1 MKKHILLGILLP
13 VLLAVS
19 CGENSPFVSREE
31 LVQSQEKNHQ
41 LTASLDSLQ
50 RSFNK
55 QAGELSSIISD
66 IAELSSRTARIRVD
80 GTEKPL
86 SQYETAKGDIQAIR
100 ERLDNLEKEV
110 EAGKKK
116 SKSDL
121 AVSAKTIQQLRATLD
136 LKEKEIINLQ
146 KQIQEKDQTIQKQDE
161 TISVQKDTISRQMQQ
176 LQAQKKEL
184 QRQVQ
189 AQIDLLYKA
198 GNRFSEIADEGDFKV
213 TGRKNKMNVKQYRK
227 AIYEEALDLYEAA
240 AAQGH
245 KAALDSVVSTK
256 FKIRELVASKN

>member
-1 MKKHILLGILLP
+1 MKRHYLLGILLP
-13 VLLAVS
+13 VLILVS
-19 CGENSPFVSREE
+19 CGENSPFVSRDE

-55 QAGELSSIISD
+55 QAGELSSIIND
-66 IAELSSRTARIRVD
+66 IAELSNRTARIKVD
-80 GTEKPL
+80 GGEKPL
-86 SQYETAKGDIQAIR
+86 SDVEMARDDIRALR
-100 ERLDNLEKEV
+100 SRLDDLEKEV
-110 EAGKKK
+110 KK
-116 SKSDL
+116 SKKLSSDY
-121 AVSAKTIQQLRATLD
+121 AVSTNTIAKLREALD
-136 LKEKEIINLQ
+136 AKEKEILRLQ
-146 KQIQEKDQTIQKQDE
+146 KQLKEKDETIQQRDE

-245 KAALDSVVSTK
+245 KAAQDSVVATK